1 MGQQIRTAIAQIVA
15 DEMEAAWD
23 KVIVIQ
29 GKGDPKYGDQNTDGS
44 RSIRFNMQRLREMGA
59 SVRYMMQHA
68 AAKRWGVEPSTCVAE
83 QHAVTHTL

>member
-1 MGQQIRTAIAQIVA
+1 
-15 DEMEAAWD
+15 MEAAWD

-59 SVRYMMQHA
+59 SVRYMMQ
-68 AAKRWGVEPSTCVAE
+68 RCSS
-83 QHAVTHTL
+83 